1 MRKSQ
6 VDRLGFFVSTVL
18 IELAQNQRWRS
29 KNQDTQWIGFFF
41 DNDVAGLSEGNS
53 RLEYLKTSF

>member
-29 KNQDTQWIGFFF
+29 KNQETQWIGFFF
-41 DNDVAGLSEGNS
+41 DNDVRDSPKEIHASS
-53 RLEYLKTSF
+53 T